1 VRKLATW
8 VRYCSL
14 LYSILTL
21 SQQQLLLCTRHEQ
34 VSHQVYGVVDKH
46 MAVRR
51 ACVDH
56 MLAEGDRFST
66 FIAEDFQGYARRMRR
81 AGVWGDDV
89 EIRSLE
95 EVFDRPIQIYSADA
109 AGAALLPMKTD
120 FETDCKDKDSS
131 SSSAAVTATGERSAD
146 SAAAAATATTAT
158 TAADADAD
166 STAVTAAAVAPIKLS
181 YHGFNHYNS
190 VIDSQLSYPLQP
202 MSTHDLLQ
210 QRQKQYAD
218 SPSSSSGGGT
228 PKRTSI
234 GFSFLHSW
242 RTSSLTGGLN
252 ASV

>member
-1 VRKLATW
+1 
-8 VRYCSL
+8 
-14 LYSILTL
+14 
-21 SQQQLLLCTRHEQ
+21 
-34 VSHQVYGVVDKH
+34 VYGVVDKH

-89 EIRSLE
+89 EIRALE

-131 SSSAAVTATGERSAD
+131 SSSAVAAGAAAVAGERSGGD
-146 SAAAAATATTAT
+146 TSAATAT
-158 TAADADAD
+158 AAAGAG
-166 STAVTAAAVAPIKLS
+166 SAAVAPIKLS

-218 SPSSSSGGGT
+218 SPTSSSGGGT
-228 PKRTSI
+228 PKRASI

-242 RTSSLTGGLN
+242 RTSSLSGGGLN